1 MSSSSA
7 TVGATYVKPDR
18 NALFRL
24 VPFARPALP
33 ALTLGIITAMAASLV
48 ALSIPLVIE
57 WVIAGPIENKIVP
70 AIIGGAA
77 AVLGLGLL
85 EAFFAWLRRKFIFK
99 PVTGVELDMRTTIYA
114 KLQSLPVA
122 FHDKWQSGQLLSRM
136 MQDLNLIR
144 RWMAFGIT
152 FLIVNTVMIVVGSV
166 FLFRWHWL
174 LGASFLVTSL
184 PLWYVG
190 YRFENRY
197 GELSRRSQDQAGDLA
212 TSVEESVHGIRVLK
226 AFGRGGHSLNRFT
239 KQARQLRETE
249 LEKASEMASIWGWL
263 TFVPQMALVVN
274 LVLGVW
280 LVTQGQLT
288 QPQLVAYFAMVVVL
302 RWPIESIGFLFA
314 FTLDARTATERVF
327 EIYDAVDTITS
338 PENPVSLDA
347 PAGRLTFENAQFEF
361 QDAREGERPILA
373 DIDLEIMPG
382 ETMALVG
389 LTGSG
394 KTTLTAL
401 PTRLYDVTGGAV
413 KLDGVDVR
421 RFALPELRK
430 HISMAF
436 EDATLFSLSVRDN
449 VLLGRQDLEPGSAEA
464 DAVLQQALEVAQA
477 SFVGDLPEGAD
488 TVIGEEGMS
497 LSGGQRQRLALAR
510 AVAAAPK
517 VIVMDDPLSALDV
530 DTEALVEEALR
541 HVLAGTTAMIVAHR
555 PSTVAL
561 ADRVAVLEN
570 GRISAVGSHAELMKT
585 SEHYRYVISSLENPD
600 TALTQDEYNEQ
611 VATGAITIGPDL
623 AEPSARASSDAVDDQ
638 EGVTA

>member
-1 MSSSSA
+1 MTATSA
-7 TVGATYVKPDR
+7 STAAKPARQR
-18 NALFRL
+18 NALTRL
-24 VPFARPALP
+24 IPFARPALP
-33 ALTLGIITAMAASLV
+33 ALTLGIFTALAASLV

-57 WVIAGPIENKIVP
+57 WAIAGPITEGNVRMVI
-70 AIIGGAA
+70 AAAA
-77 AVLGLGLL
+77 AVLALGLL

-114 KLQSLPVA
+114 KLQNLPVA

-136 MQDLNLIR
+136 MQDLGLIR

-152 FLIVNTVMIVVGSV
+152 FLIVNTVTIIVGSV

-174 LGASFLVTSL
+174 LGASFLITSL
-184 PLWYVG
+184 PLWFIG
-190 YRFENRY
+190 FRFEKRY

-226 AFGRGGHSLNRFT
+226 AFGRGGYSLNRFA
-239 KQARQLRETE
+239 KQARELRDTE
-249 LEKASEMASIWGWL
+249 LQKAGEVASIWGWL
-263 TFVPQMALVVN
+263 TFVPQLALVIN
-274 LVLGVW
+274 LVIGVW

-288 QPQLVAYFAMVVVL
+288 QAQLVAYFAMVVVL
-302 RWPIESIGFLFA
+302 RWPIESIGFLLS

-327 EIYDAVDTITS
+327 EVYDEVNTITS
-338 PENPVSLDA
+338 PENPVSIA
-347 PAGRLTFENAQFEF
+347 KPEGRLSFEGAGFQFA
-361 QDAREGERPILA
+361 DARDGERPRLEK
-373 DIDLEIMPG
+373 IDLVIEPG

-401 PTRLYDVTGGAV
+401 PTRLYEVTSGAV

-421 RFALPELRK
+421 DFALPELRR
-430 HISMAF
+430 HIAMAF
-436 EDATLFSLSVRDN
+436 EDATLFSLSVREN
-449 VLLGRQDLEPGSAEA
+449 VLLGRDDLDLHSSEA
-464 DAVLQQALEVAQA
+464 DAVLSQALEVAQA
-477 SFVGDLPEGAD
+477 GFVAELPDGTE
-488 TVIGEEGMS
+488 TIIGEEGMS

-510 AVAAAPK
+510 AVAAAPR

-541 HVLAGTTAMIVAHR
+541 HVLAGTTALIVAHR

-570 GRISAVGSHAELMKT
+570 GFITAVGTHAELLQ
-585 SEHYRYVISSLENPD
+585 SSPHYRYVISSLENPE
-600 TALTQDEYNEQ
+600 TALSQNEYNEKL
-611 VATGAITIGPDL
+611 ATGAITI
-623 AEPSARASSDAVDDQ
+623 DAVSTADEAVAD
-638 EGVTA
+638 EKGVSE

>member
-7 TVGATYVKPDR
+7 SADAYIKPKH

-24 VPFARPALP
+24 IPFARPALP
-33 ALTLGIITAMAASLV
+33 ALMLGIFTALAAALV
-48 ALSIPLVIE
+48 ALSIPLVVE
-57 WVIAGPIENKIVP
+57 WVIAGPIADRIVP

-99 PVTGVELDMRTTIYA
+99 PVTGVELDMRTSIYG

-152 FLIVNTVMIVVGSV
+152 FLIVNTVMIIVGSV

-174 LGASFLVTSL
+174 LGTSFLVTSL

-190 YRFENRY
+190 FRFEKRY

-226 AFGRGGHSLNRFT
+226 AFGRGGYSLHRFT
-239 KQARQLRETE
+239 KQAKALRATE

-263 TFVPQMALVVN
+263 TFVPQLGLVVN
-274 LVLGVW
+274 LMLGVW

-288 QPQLVAYFAMVVVL
+288 EPQLVAYFAMVVVL

-338 PENPVSLDA
+338 PENPVTLAA
-347 PAGRLTFENAQFEF
+347 PAGRLTFEGAGFVF
-361 QDAREGERPILA
+361 ADARDGERAVLEHLDLA
-373 DIDLEIMPG
+373 IEPG

-394 KTTLTAL
+394 KTTMTAL
-401 PTRLYDVTGGAV
+401 PTRLYEVTSGAV
-413 KLDGVDVR
+413 KLDGIDVR
-421 RFALPELRK
+421 EFALPELRR
-430 HISMAF
+430 HIAMAF
-436 EDATLFSLSVRDN
+436 EDATLFSASVREN
-449 VLLGRQDLEPGSAEA
+449 VLLGRDDLDLASPQA
-464 DAVLQQALEVAQA
+464 DAVLQEALDVAQA
-477 SFVGDLPEGAD
+477 SFVNELPEGDD
-488 TVIGEEGMS
+488 TTIGEEGMS

-541 HVLAGTTAMIVAHR
+541 HVLAGTTALIVAHR

-570 GRISAVGSHAELMKT
+570 GRISAVGTHAELLK
-585 SEHYRYVISSLENPD
+585 SSAHYRYVISSLENPD
-600 TALTQDEYNEQ
+600 TALTQQEYNEKL
-611 VATGAITIGPDL
+611 ATGAITIGL
-623 AEPSARASSDAVDDQ
+623 GEAAEKAQ
-638 EGVTA
+638 EGEEGVTA